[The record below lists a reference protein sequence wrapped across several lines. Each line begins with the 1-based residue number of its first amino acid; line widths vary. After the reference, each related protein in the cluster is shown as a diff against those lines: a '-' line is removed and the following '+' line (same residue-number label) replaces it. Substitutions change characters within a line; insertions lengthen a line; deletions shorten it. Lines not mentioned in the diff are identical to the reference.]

1 MKRGSPQLRI
11 YMLSGLLGLMAVL
24 FFSRLMQMQLVDG
37 ESYTAQLTRGST
49 EDQVLTAAR
58 GEILDRYGRPL
69 AANTI
74 AFDLQLSRAQLP
86 RGQENKIILQVTN
99 LLKGQDEQWS
109 DSLPIS
115 ENPPYSY
122 TEGGAFTPAA
132 LRGLLGLGD
141 YASAADAMY
150 WLVERYELSGYSPA
164 EQRRIAGVRC
174 DMERQGFN
182 LRQPFTLATGISIET
197 VSLIKQLSLDLPGV
211 RVEETA
217 RRIYENG
224 AIAPHLVGR
233 VGPLFQN
240 EYEQLR
246 DQGYRLSD
254 QIGKEGI
261 EKAFESELRGENG
274 VRRTYLTVSGRAEG
288 VEDVQ
293 PPVPGNTV
301 VLTLDSRL
309 QERVTQALKD
319 QIAYLNATYEAGR
332 GKEADAGAVAVI
344 NVKTGE
350 ILALVNY
357 PSYDLATFNQDYAAL
372 TAPGSGNPLFN
383 RVLTGLYAPGSC
395 FKPVV
400 GLAGL
405 NEGVITPATTVF
417 CGQVYTLAS
426 DPNHAF
432 TCLSAHGSFTLRQAI
447 RESCNIF
454 FYDTGYKLGIDKIND
469 YAKRLGLGVPTGID
483 LPEVAGSQS
492 KDNPSRP
499 GDTLQAAIGQMGNAY
514 SPLQLANYAATIAN
528 RGKRM
533 ELSII
538 SRISSYNFER
548 VLYEH
553 KPAVASYAGIEDRH
567 FDALIAG
574 MIDASHIGT
583 ARGVFANY
591 PITVASKTGTPET
604 TGLLNSVF
612 IAYAPAE
619 EPEIAVAV
627 IIEKG
632 YHGYT
637 GAPVAKAVFDY
648 HFFGESDTYPAEG
661 IDGAIS

>member
-1 MKRGSPQLRI
+1 MRLGSPLGRI
-11 YMLSGLLGLMAVL
+11 YLLGVMLALMTVL

-37 ESYTAQLTRGST
+37 ESYVAQLTRGTT

-69 AANTI
+69 AANRI

-86 RGQENKIILQVTN
+86 RGQENKIVLQVTG
-99 LLKGQDEQWS
+99 LLEAQGETWS
-109 DSLPIS
+109 DTLPLS
-115 ENPPYSY
+115 QSPPYSY
-122 TEGGAFTPAA
+122 LEDSSHTPAA
-132 LRGLLGLGD
+132 LRAMLGLGD
-141 YASAADAMY
+141 YASAGDAMY
-150 WLVERYELSGYSPA
+150 WLVQRYDLSDYAPA
-164 EQRRIAGVRC
+164 EQRRIAGVRY

-182 LRQPFTLATGISIET
+182 LRQPYTLATGISIET

-217 RRIYENG
+217 RRTYENG

-233 VGPLFQN
+233 VGPLFQD
-240 EYEQLR
+240 EYERLR

-261 EKAFESELRGENG
+261 EKAFESELRGESG
-274 VRRTYLTVSGRAEG
+274 VRRTYLTVSGQVER

-301 VLTLDSRL
+301 VLTLDARM
-309 QERVTQALKD
+309 QEMVTQALKD
-319 QIAYLNATYEAGR
+319 QIAYLNANYQPGK
-332 GKEADAGAVAVI
+332 GKEADAGAVAVVNI
-344 NVKTGE
+344 KTGE

-357 PSYDLATFNQDYAAL
+357 PSYNLETFGQDYADL
-372 TAPGSGNPLFN
+372 VAPGSGNPLFN
-383 RVLTGLYAPGSC
+383 RVLSGQYAPGSC

-405 NEGVITPATTVF
+405 AEGVINPASTVF
-417 CGQVYTLAS
+417 CGRVYTLPS

-432 TCLSAHGSFTLRQAI
+432 TCLSAHGAYTLRQAI
-447 RESCNIF
+447 RDSCNIF
-454 FYDTGYKLGIDKIND
+454 FYDVGNKLGIDTIND
-469 YAKRLGLGVPTGID
+469 YARRLGLGVPTGIE
-483 LPEVAGSQS
+483 LPEARGSQS
-492 KDNPSRP
+492 VHNPSRP

-514 SPLQLANYAATIAN
+514 SPLQMANYAATIAN

-533 ELSII
+533 ELAIV
-538 SRISSYNFER
+538 SRICSYNFER
-548 VLYEH
+548 TFYEH
-553 KPAVASYAGIEDRH
+553 EPKVAGYADIEPQH

-574 MIDASHIGT
+574 MVDASHIGT
-583 ARGVFANY
+583 ARGVFAGY

-604 TGLLNSVF
+604 SGLLNSVF

-619 EPEIAVAV
+619 DPQIAVAV
-627 IIEKG
+627 VIEKG

-648 HFFGESDTYPAEG
+648 YFFGDSQTDPAESIG
-661 IDGAIS
+661 GPIA